1 MEIGFFS
8 QYSQMTKMAPEA
20 FGGFFN
26 RSLFPPMLNLQRF
39 QVAATALK
47 ATGCL

>member
-1 MEIGFFS
+1 
-8 QYSQMTKMAPEA
+8 MTKIAPEA
-20 FGGFFN
+20 FEVFFN
-26 RSLFPPMLNLQRF
+26 RGYFPTVLNLQRF